1 MFGAK
6 RRGLEEEVRKLKWEA
21 ERRKNDIRL
30 LEEELEEMKAS
41 RRKWRDRASN
51 LRRERRHLVQQIN
64 LIKSDGEPT
73 P

>member
-1 MFGAK
+1 MFG
-6 RRGLEEEVRKLKWEA
+6 RRKLEEEIRHLKWEA
-21 ERRKNDIRL
+21 ERWKNDIRL
-30 LEEELEEMKAS
+30 LEEELEELKTS

-73 P
+73 T